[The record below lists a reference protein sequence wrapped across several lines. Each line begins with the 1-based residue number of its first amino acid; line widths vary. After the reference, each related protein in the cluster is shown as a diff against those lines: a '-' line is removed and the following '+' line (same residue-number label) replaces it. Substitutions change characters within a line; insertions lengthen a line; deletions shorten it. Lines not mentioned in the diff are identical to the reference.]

1 MQQEFEIIGEYI
13 QLDQL
18 LKALA
23 WVDGGGAAHQRV
35 AEGLVKVNGNI
46 ELRKRAKLR
55 AGDRVL
61 YAQNKVLLVAGQP
74 Q

>member
-1 MQQEFEIIGEYI
+1 MTQKFEVIGEYI

-18 LKALA
+18 LKALG

-35 AEGLVKVNGNI
+35 TEGLVQVNGNI

-55 AGDRVL
+55 PGDTL
-61 YAQNKVLLVAGQP
+61 IYAKQEVLLVISSTD
-74 Q
+74 